1 MPARMQRLG
10 YTITPINPLA
20 SEILGERAYATLA
33 EAPRPVGYGVGC
45 LAAAGLFAAAAFY
58 VRWQGWG

>member
-1 MPARMQRLG
+1 MALRGGGCFTPAALLLMVGL
-10 YTITPINPLA
+10 LL
-20 SEILGERAYATLA
+20 ILWGSMA

-45 LAAAGLFAAAAFY
+45 LAAAGLLAAAAAY